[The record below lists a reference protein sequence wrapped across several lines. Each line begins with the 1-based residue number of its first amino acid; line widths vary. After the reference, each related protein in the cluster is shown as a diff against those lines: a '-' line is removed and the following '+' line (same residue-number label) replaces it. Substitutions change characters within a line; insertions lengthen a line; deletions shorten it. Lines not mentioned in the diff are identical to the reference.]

1 MKYLKKDIFCLIS
14 NLAEKTEEIP
24 LFQKPVQA
32 ER

>member
-1 MKYLKKDIFCLIS
+1 MKYLKKRYFLIS